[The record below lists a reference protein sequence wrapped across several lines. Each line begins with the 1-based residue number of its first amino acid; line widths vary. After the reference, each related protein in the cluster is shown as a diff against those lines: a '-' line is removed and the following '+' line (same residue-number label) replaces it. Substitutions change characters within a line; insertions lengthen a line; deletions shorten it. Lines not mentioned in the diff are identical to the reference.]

1 MPNKKYSIG
10 KATTAYKSVVIA
22 PANSRVVIHWMWIA
36 NTGSASATLDL
47 AHVPAWQDA
56 SDSLSIIDGMTM
68 SAGTMISQ
76 EAIIY
81 LEPGDHIV
89 VKSDTASAFV
99 VTLYGSEGYK

>member
-10 KATTAYKSVVIA
+10 KATTAYKSLVIA
-22 PANSRVVIHWMWIA
+22 PADSRVVIHWMWIV
-36 NTGSASATLDL
+36 NTGSASATLYI
-47 AHVPAWQDA
+47 AHTPAWQSKA
-56 SDSLSIIDGMTM
+56 DSQHIVDGLTM